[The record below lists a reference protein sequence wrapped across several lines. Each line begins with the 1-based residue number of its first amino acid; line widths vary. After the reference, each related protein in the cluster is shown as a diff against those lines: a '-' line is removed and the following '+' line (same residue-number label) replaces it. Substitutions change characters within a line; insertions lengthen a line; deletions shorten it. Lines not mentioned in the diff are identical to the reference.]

1 MGGIYFHIPF
11 CRRKCVYCNFF
22 SVADLRSR
30 ARMVEAMAAELSFRA
45 PGWKDRQ
52 LLSVYFGGGTP
63 SLLPTRDIA
72 FLLERTARCLS
83 LSPQAEITL
92 EANPEDITEEKA
104 REWRS
109 AGINRLS
116 VGVQSFDDAALAFMG
131 RRHSG
136 SEAVR
141 AVEIL
146 SQAGFS
152 RISLDLIYGVPGR
165 SDAALGREIETA
177 VGLGVEHIS
186 AYALTREAGTAW
198 DVGIARGRMPAA
210 DDEMASRQY
219 FQVVDAL
226 ERAGY
231 SRYEVSNFARPGARS
246 RHNSAYWSGAPYLG
260 IGPSAHSFDGDRI
273 RRWNVASV
281 GRYLAGGTGG
291 DVPFEEEVLSLRDR
305 RNETVMTALRTGEGL
320 PLDPFARQFGAKSFR
335 RLMGDARPFLEAG
348 QLEVVD
354 GALRITR
361 AGWFF
366 TDGISAGLFE
376 VD

>member
-52 LLSVYFGGGTP
+52 LRTVYFGGGTP

-72 FLLERTARCLS
+72 FPSYLGHKRLIALLKTIKKQCRVWDR
-83 LSPQAEITL
+83 AEITL

-109 AGINRLS
+109 VGINRLS

-141 AVEIL
+141 AVETL

-186 AYALTREAGTAW
+186 AYALTREVGTAW

-210 DDEMASRQY
+210 DDEIIE
-219 FQVVDAL
+219 L
-226 ERAGY
+226 
-231 SRYEVSNFARPGARS
+231 
-246 RHNSAYWSGAPYLG
+246 
-260 IGPSAHSFDGDRI
+260 
-273 RRWNVASV
+273 
-281 GRYLAGGTGG
+281 
-291 DVPFEEEVLSLRDR
+291 
-305 RNETVMTALRTGEGL
+305 
-320 PLDPFARQFGAKSFR
+320 
-335 RLMGDARPFLEAG
+335 
-348 QLEVVD
+348 
-354 GALRITR
+354 
-361 AGWFF
+361 
-366 TDGISAGLFE
+366 
-376 VD
+376 

>member
-1 MGGIYFHIPF
+1 M
-11 CRRKCVYCNFF
+11 
-22 SVADLRSR
+22 
-30 ARMVEAMAAELSFRA
+30 
-45 PGWKDRQ
+45 
-52 LLSVYFGGGTP
+52 
-63 SLLPTRDIA
+63 
-72 FLLERTARCLS
+72 
-83 LSPQAEITL
+83 
-92 EANPEDITEEKA
+92 
-104 REWRS
+104 
-109 AGINRLS
+109 
-116 VGVQSFDDAALAFMG
+116 
-131 RRHSG
+131 
-136 SEAVR
+136 
-141 AVEIL
+141 
-146 SQAGFS
+146 
-152 RISLDLIYGVPGR
+152 
-165 SDAALGREIETA
+165 
-177 VGLGVEHIS
+177 
-186 AYALTREAGTAW
+186 
-198 DVGIARGRMPAA
+198 
-210 DDEMASRQY
+210 
-219 FQVVDAL
+219 VDAL

-291 DVPFEEEVLSLRDR
+291 DVPFEQEILSRRDR

-335 RLMGDARPFLEAG
+335 RLMGDARSFLEAG

>member
-1 MGGIYFHIPF
+1 M
-11 CRRKCVYCNFF
+11 
-22 SVADLRSR
+22 
-30 ARMVEAMAAELSFRA
+30 
-45 PGWKDRQ
+45 
-52 LLSVYFGGGTP
+52 
-63 SLLPTRDIA
+63 
-72 FLLERTARCLS
+72 
-83 LSPQAEITL
+83 
-92 EANPEDITEEKA
+92 
-104 REWRS
+104 
-109 AGINRLS
+109 
-116 VGVQSFDDAALAFMG
+116 
-131 RRHSG
+131 
-136 SEAVR
+136 
-141 AVEIL
+141 
-146 SQAGFS
+146 
-152 RISLDLIYGVPGR
+152 PGR
-165 SDAALGREIETA
+165 SDAALGRELETA

-335 RLMGDARPFLEAG
+335 RLMGDARSFLEAG

>member
-11 CRRKCVYCNFF
+11 CRRQCVYCNFF
-22 SVADLRSR
+22 SVADLRPR
-30 ARMVEAMAAELSFRA
+30 ERMVEAMAAELSFRA

-52 LLSVYFGGGTP
+52 LRTVYFGGGTP
-63 SLLPTRDIA
+63 SLLPVRDIA
-72 FLLERTARCLS
+72 FLLERTARCFS

-109 AGINRLS
+109 VGINRLS

-165 SDAALGREIETA
+165 SDAVLGRELETA

-231 SRYEVSNFARPGARS
+231 SRYEVSNFARSGARS
-246 RHNSAYWSGAPYLG
+246 RHNSAYWSGEPYLG

-273 RRWNVASV
+273 R
-281 GRYLAGGTGG
+281 
-291 DVPFEEEVLSLRDR
+291 
-305 RNETVMTALRTGEGL
+305 
-320 PLDPFARQFGAKSFR
+320 
-335 RLMGDARPFLEAG
+335 
-348 QLEVVD
+348 
-354 GALRITR
+354 
-361 AGWFF
+361 
-366 TDGISAGLFE
+366 
-376 VD
+376 